1 MSNDIVTYVPV
12 AGWITTEL
20 LRPAA
25 YGALAGICIN
35 LLSKWL

>member
-1 MSNDIVTYVPV
+1 MSEIVTYVPQSHWLV
-12 AGWITTEL
+12 TDI

-35 LLSKWL
+35 ILMRWL